1 MEDEKNL
8 YRSKTSNDAT
18 TFGQMTLGQMAI
30 GRTSLGIHFSAP
42 GRVYGRHL
50 YLLN

>member
-1 MEDEKNL
+1 MEDE
-8 YRSKTSNDAT
+8 KTSNDAT

-30 GRTSLGIHFSAP
+30 GRTNLGKHCSAP
-42 GRVYGRHL
+42 GRVYGGHL